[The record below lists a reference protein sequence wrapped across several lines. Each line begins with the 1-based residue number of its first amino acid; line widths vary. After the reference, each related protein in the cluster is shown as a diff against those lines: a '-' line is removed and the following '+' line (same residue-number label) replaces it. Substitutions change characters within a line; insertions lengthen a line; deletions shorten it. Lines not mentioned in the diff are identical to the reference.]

1 MVTNGD
7 WANASLLPQ
16 APENAVADL
25 SA

>member
-7 WANASLLPQ
+7 WANASLLTQ
-16 APENAVADL
+16 APEKGVADL